1 MWQSAPGIQVN
12 LQPVEL
18 NAYNNETNNRQVQFG
33 FIEWTAD
40 FPDPYDWLALTLLS
54 TATNN
59 SGSWTNP
66 QVDQLGIQAEQA
78 TGDSRLAFYNQA
90 AQISITHLGLVPLAH
105 SSPAPI

>member
-1 MWQSAPGIQVN
+1 MWQSALGIQVN

-33 FIEWTAD
+33 FLEWTAD

-59 SGSWTNP
+59 SGSWANP
-66 QVDQLGIQAEQA
+66 QFDPVVNQAEQA
-78 TGDSRLAFYNQA
+78 TRDTRLHYYNT
-90 AQISITHLGLVPLAH
+90 AQHILITHSV
-105 SSPAPI
+105 

>member
-1 MWQSAPGIQVN
+1 MWQSALGIQVN

-18 NAYNNETNNRQVQFG
+18 NAYNNETNNRQGQFG
-33 FIEWTAD
+33 FLEWTAD

-66 QVDQLGIQAEQA
+66 PFHQLRNHAEQD
-78 TGDSRLAFYNQA
+78 TGDKPLQYYNQA
-90 AQISITHLGLVPLAH
+90 QHIAITARGRLPLD
-105 SSPAPI
+105 